1 MPPERAAAAGG
12 RGRRW
17 RTPAVWLTL
26 AALAAGAFALDRAG
40 VFAPPPRTDAHGHA
54 LGAGPRFLV
63 RTPIDRL
70 AAAEIVVDGAAW
82 RFDRGADGAWRRG
95 ADHGGAELSARIGAA
110 LEAFGRARI
119 VREVTASREVKAYG
133 VLAPRISVVLYADD
147 SGVPRERYFFGDP
160 APDGLNRYVL
170 IFGEFLV
177 VTVPEYHV
185 ENLAALVASLG
196 EG

>member
-1 MPPERAAAAGG
+1 MPAERTAAG
-12 RGRRW
+12 RRRRW
-17 RTPAVWLTL
+17 RTPAVWLAL
-26 AALAAGAFALDRAG
+26 AALGAGVFAMDRAG

-63 RTPIDRL
+63 RTPADRL
-70 AAAEIVVDGAAW
+70 TAAEIVVDGAAW
-82 RFDRGADGAWRRG
+82 RFDRDANGAWRHG
-95 ADHGGAELSARIGAA
+95 EDGGAELSARIGAA

-147 SGVPRERYFFGDP
+147 SDAPRERYFFGDS

-185 ENLAALVASLG
+185 ENLAALVAGLG

>member
-1 MPPERAAAAGG
+1 MPADRAAAAGP
-12 RGRRW
+12 RRRRW
-17 RTPAVWLTL
+17 RTPAIWLAL
-26 AALAAGAFALDRAG
+26 AALAAGVFALDRAG
-40 VFAPPPRTDAHGHA
+40 VFAPPPPTDAHGHV

-70 AAAEIVVDGAAW
+70 AGAEIAIDGVAR
-82 RFDRGADGAWRRG
+82 RFDRGANGAWRHG
-95 ADHGGAELSARIGAA
+95 ETGGAELSARIAAA

-119 VREVTASREVKAYG
+119 VREVTASRDVKAYG
-133 VLAPRISVVLYADD
+133 VLAPRMSVVLYADD